1 MDLLA
6 TSARFSVFRLPF
18 AGKDRPAQ
26 TGFSL
31 IELMVVVALLSL
43 FAGIALPSFGT
54 LIQSNRVE
62 SSAFSVFRVL
72 QLARSD
78 AVTTRSPQ
86 TLCQNGSAAEWLLVR
101 AADCSSLATSV
112 VSQQLS
118 LPSSLTVTS
127 TVSSVPFRS
136 DGTATA
142 MTLTLS
148 SKRTSSFYT
157 VRVAGSGFITM
168 AAGNSP

>member
-6 TSARFSVFRLPF
+6 EPARLPEF
-18 AGKDRPAQ
+18 LPPFDERSRPVQ
-26 TGFSL
+26 SGFSL
-31 IELMVVVALLSL
+31 IEMMVVVALLSL

-62 SSAFSVFRVL
+62 SSAFSAFRVL

-101 AADCSSLATSV
+101 AANCSSLDDSLVA
-112 VSQQLS
+112 QRLS

-148 SKRTSSFYT
+148 SKRTSSVYT
-157 VRVAGSGFITM
+157 VKVAGSGFITM
-168 AAGNSP
+168 SSSK